1 MDCIDHGRHKSLS
14 PEGYLLVKDPR
25 KKSRCTRM
33 HRLVYACKMGTNLDG
48 IEGVVVRHTCDNP
61 RCVNPEHLIGG
72 TKADNNK
79 DRADRGR
86 SAKHV
91 PTRQRLS
98 QKQCD
103 FILSRHVPRDKEYG
117 TAALGRLFGVDQKVI
132 YKVLKGIYVCTKS
145 L

>member
-86 SAKHV
+86 SAKAV
-91 PTRQRLS
+91 PSRRKLS
-98 QKQCD
+98 QDDADTIRARYNPKRVGIKAPDGVTQMARD
-103 FILSRHVPRDKEYG
+103 YNVDTGTILNILRNRTHV
-117 TAALGRLFGVDQKVI
+117 
-132 YKVLKGIYVCTKS
+132 
-145 L
+145 